1 MGRVLLISAL
11 GVGCGAHVPRA
22 PDGPPP
28 EIELKHAWAIP
39 GEAFEYAAELR
50 GLPVGRVVTAV
61 GKVGFVD
68 QQKALIVKSRGQSTG
83 MIALLADLTWET
95 TTTLDVL
102 RGGVMESREEVWS
115 TFAGEKHH
123 ETDAT
128 EPGSLDVHAAIA
140 ALRAWRSVPGQTARM
155 TVCFGHACFPL
166 TLRDAGHGF
175 LTSAGEPAVRY
186 EGVADADSDEPV
198 AFTGWVSDDIARVP
212 LRFEGELP
220 VFGRLVMELAHY
232 TAPAD

>member
-1 MGRVLLISAL
+1 M
-11 GVGCGAHVPRA
+11 PRA

-28 EIELKHAWAIP
+28 EVELRHGFALA
-39 GEAFEYAAELR
+39 GESFEYAAELR

-61 GKVGFVD
+61 GKLGWID
-68 QQKALIVKSRGQSTG
+68 GEKALIVKSRGQSTG
-83 MIALLADLTWET
+83 MVALLADLTWET
-95 TTTLDVL
+95 TTTLDL
-102 RGGVMESREEVWS
+102 ESGGVIESREELWS

-123 ETDAT
+123 ETDTTKA
-128 EPGSLDVHAAIA
+128 GALDVHAAIA
-140 ALRAWRSVPGQTARM
+140 ALRAWRSQPGQTARM

-175 LTSAGEPAVRY
+175 LISAGEPAVRY
-186 EGVADADSDEPV
+186 EGIADADEKV
-198 AFTGWVSDDIARVP
+198 AFTGWVSDDVARVP
-212 LRFEGELP
+212 LRFESQLP